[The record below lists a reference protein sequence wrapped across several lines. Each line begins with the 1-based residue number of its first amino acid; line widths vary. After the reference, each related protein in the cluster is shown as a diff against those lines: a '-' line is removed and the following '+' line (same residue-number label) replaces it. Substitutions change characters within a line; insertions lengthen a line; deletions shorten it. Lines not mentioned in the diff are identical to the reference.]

1 MNSSKSKRK
10 EKRKKKKMANAS
22 SGNRTTSEET
32 SEIHQ
37 ALFTHSSPA
46 FQWAS
51 LFDQEHS
58 QEELEEMLT
67 TKPHEFKRC
76 KLKMERYDLAYAKP
90 RDDPTS
96 IICISGSDVGR
107 SFPGD
112 EVCVKILSREL
123 QPHQGEILKGKVV
136 GLMERSEKCCTIICR
151 MEGNKQLVT
160 PVKRNMTQICILQ
173 KKPDK
178 VEIRKVNPQSD
189 YWYTKEYVNI
199 TEDQLLV
206 VRVLKWQKDRRY
218 PLGVVTKVI
227 PKKDYL
233 NEFLKI
239 ERGIEGTPPSFQ
251 PRCEQNESEIRMDF
265 CEYFTFTID
274 SPDTRDLD
282 DAFSLSDEGE
292 NYMIAIHVTD
302 VASYIRKDSKEDQFA
317 KKQGRTIYNF
327 TESGETLFM
336 FSREASEQH
345 LSLRWGEVRKAI
357 SLVTI
362 VNKATKMIES
372 SSFTLSDI
380 RSHKRL
386 TYGEVNKIIESLDDN
401 EAPLDFTPEENCVAV
416 VYCFSKVLRKFRLE
430 GSWSSGQRKGK
441 GRAECMVEELMC
453 FYNNAVA
460 EELITKDLTRDLTP
474 LRCHFKPDPILLE
487 QFKRRYASFLP
498 FSSYHSQICDVS
510 EAAFDK
516 TSEVPFIYVLTPVFQ
531 KMKALAKKDYHKLVH
546 LIISDEIHPTLRH
559 MANEFKEIQKKAVI
573 LRSCSNLSSKLGH
586 FDLQLNAYTWA
597 SSPMRRYL
605 DLILQRLLHSV
616 LSKKGRLDLDYTKAE
631 IDQFCDE
638 CDCTED
644 LESLT
649 FLTATKPSS
658 SNVTKL
664 AIVGQ
669 LSPGAHEFFIS
680 FPLDGIPQLLINYRH
695 LKVVKQPE
703 YKDHSCTLKWK
714 RRVYSFTESI
724 KPQHQAE
731 IYKNVIPIPVKNW
744 MKMISAVKDEDWDK
758 VSECLQDVKDEK
770 NIITPGKMSD
780 ENHYKEW
787 NMELKLAEVL
797 RVQLGTEVINQVKM
811 STVNLLTVD
820 TRFEVCL
827 EHARNPIK
835 CFTTTDECRASKT
848 HYWHYKEYQEIWS
861 KLCQMDTAYNAVEEN
876 NSVILE
882 DVNITWTGNTNT
894 SLKGYFE
901 ITQTKTKQWS
911 LEFNLTN
918 CYLCI
923 RLRDQCAEKEKEK
936 QGAECNGS
944 YSLSDLQ
951 NTLPFTWVAHGVPT
965 QTGTKK
971 KKEKKNLPIIKIH
984 FEINHQNM
992 TNYPP
997 ELKKKETKFT
1007 VEVIPKK
1014 IPYVQYEHAI
1024 DNIKKANNLVKS
1036 IATGTVHNTF
1046 GQPEE
1051 LRPAID
1057 HMYEQLDLNEKLNES
1072 QKMAVQNALKNPFT
1086 VIQGPPGTGKTVVG
1100 VCITQQFYKK
1110 NKVLEEYCP
1119 SQPAR
1124 KEHDA
1129 SSNEERPKKRG
1140 ILYCGPSNKSVDIVA
1155 EHLLNHRKE
1164 LKPLRIYC
1172 DQMEM
1177 REFPYPGSALKLCR
1191 RSLRDEKPKK
1201 VLRDISLMYLVR
1213 KPENPYSEEIKAFEN
1228 GEEEFVTERYK
1239 TALKNA
1245 QKHELLKHDVILCTC
1260 STALKPILTE
1270 TMDFR
1275 QILIDECAM
1284 ATEPEAFIPLV
1295 SHKPEQIVLLG
1306 DHKQIRPIVTCARVK
1321 DLGMDKSLFERYMHE
1336 AVMLDTQYRMH
1347 ERICEFPS
1355 NEFYEGKLKTG
1366 TKKRPC
1372 LLLDNNDTPT
1382 AILFG
1387 HVEGE
1392 EVSLA
1397 VSTVA
1402 GNEYSADNQQEA
1414 EQAVQVA
1421 KLLICQSRVKPEDV
1435 VILTPYN
1442 AQMSKIKQMLEQTE
1456 NQAIKDVSVFTIMK
1470 SQGSEW
1476 RYVILST
1483 VRSCPLS
1490 EIENEPYKSKGWL
1503 GKKLGFI
1510 TDPNQVNVA
1519 ITRAQEGLCILGN
1532 RHLLNCSELWRRL
1545 LAHYRQKNCML
1556 DSAKDIK
1563 VVKVKHQ

>member
-1 MNSSKSKRK
+1 
-10 EKRKKKKMANAS
+10 MANAS

-797 RVQLGTEVINQVKM
+797 RVQLGTEVINQ
-811 STVNLLTVD
+811 
-820 TRFEVCL
+820 
-827 EHARNPIK
+827 
-835 CFTTTDECRASKT
+835 
-848 HYWHYKEYQEIWS
+848 
-861 KLCQMDTAYNAVEEN
+861 
-876 NSVILE
+876 
-882 DVNITWTGNTNT
+882 
-894 SLKGYFE
+894 
-901 ITQTKTKQWS
+901 
-911 LEFNLTN
+911 
-918 CYLCI
+918 
-923 RLRDQCAEKEKEK
+923 
-936 QGAECNGS
+936 
-944 YSLSDLQ
+944 